1 MASISLEE
9 FQRRAEQIPFLLNG
23 TLPAPERDALKAAIA
38 ADPALGRELELQK
51 RIREA
56 VNQSAAVPVRS
67 SLPQFL
73 NRLSAES
80 QREVL
85 RSNEKVATI
94 ERKVTPLSQEMRSR
108 RGWKIA
114 FALAASLVVIQAAM
128 LAPLLKQTSPTM
140 EPLSGATS
148 ATASANLQLTF
159 KPDATEK
166 QIRELLRANG
176 VEIVAGPSALGIYSA
191 RATDAATAAAAL
203 SKSNA
208 VVESASAL
216 GGKAQ

>member
-1 MASISLEE
+1 MASISLED

-23 TLPAPERDALKAAIA
+23 TLSADEQSALKAAIA
-38 ADPALGRELELQK
+38 ADPVLARELELHK

-73 NRLSAES
+73 NRLAAES

-85 RSNEKVATI
+85 RGTDNVATL
-94 ERKVTPLSQEMRSR
+94 ERKVTPLSQELRSR
-108 RGWKIA
+108 RGWKVA

-128 LAPLLKQTSPTM
+128 LAPLLKQTSPTL
-140 EPLSGATS
+140 EPLSGAS
-148 ATASANLQLTF
+148 NAPAAANLQLTF
-159 KPDATEK
+159 KPEATEK

-176 VEIVAGPSALGIYSA
+176 IEIVAGPSALGVYSA
-191 RATDAATAAAAL
+191 RAQDANTAVKAIATNSAVIESVSAT
-203 SKSNA
+203 NA
-208 VVESASAL
+208 
-216 GGKAQ
+216 KP